1 MPGTLS
7 MRCSR
12 NPDGAGPASCCPPAG
27 LVRTI
32 VLAPVSRL
40 AGLYERAFN
49 VLALNAAE
57 SLSIIEAGLGLIGSS
72 IAANRRMQRLKPA
85 RSFYIITNRL
95 RLIIRCFVMNFS
107 IFAMGNYFDC

>member
-1 MPGTLS
+1 ME
-7 MRCSR
+7 
-12 NPDGAGPASCCPPAG
+12 PARRAVCPPAG
-27 LVRTI
+27 LVRSI
-32 VLAPVSRL
+32 CPDSGFSRL

-57 SLSIIEAGLGLIGSS
+57 SLSIIETGIGLGLIGSS
-72 IAANRRMQRLKPA
+72 IAATRHMRRLDTCGDSSPA

>member
-1 MPGTLS
+1 ME
-7 MRCSR
+7 
-12 NPDGAGPASCCPPAG
+12 PARRAVCPPAG

-57 SLSIIEAGLGLIGSS
+57 SLSIIETGIGLGLIGSS
-72 IAANRRMQRLKPA
+72 IAATRHMRRLEPR
-85 RSFYIITNRL
+85 
-95 RLIIRCFVMNFS
+95 
-107 IFAMGNYFDC
+107 